1 MIMPGFA
8 IHGDF
13 HDSQVVDQPSR
24 FQNFQ
29 DRIKVGIYEE
39 LVLHADHEQTAGAG
53 DTKQG
58 FKRLR
63 PKMAG
68 RKCSGR
74 YNRAIVIRY
83 RL

>member
-24 FQNFQ
+24 LQGFQ
-29 DRIKVGIYEE
+29 DGIKVGINEE

-58 FKRLR
+58 FKRVR
-63 PKMAG
+63 SKMARG
-68 RKCSGR
+68 KCSGR
-74 YNRAIVIRY
+74 YNRAVVI
-83 RL
+83 